1 MLAELGTMMS
11 SVCTILL
18 TWQPLAGTFEHMAGL
33 YVMEELSV

>member
-1 MLAELGTMMS
+1 MLAELGTVMS

-18 TWQPLAGTFEHMAGL
+18 TQQPLAVTFEHMTSL